1 MDLTIKSLKDIQSFN
16 QGNVVPR
23 NWNLIFTSIISLQ
36 KLQNYNSAFRGW
48 ILFMAQLLLH
58 EATRQKN
65 DIASET
71 KMSQQVS
78 SQIMATETNHV
89 AMSELRDHEI
99 TDTSTFLLCWIVIY
113 S

>member
-1 MDLTIKSLKDIQSFN
+1 MLAGGDEGRLFHSLITE
-16 QGNVVPR
+16 V
-23 NWNLIFTSIISLQ
+23 
-36 KLQNYNSAFRGW
+36 QNYNSAFRGW
-48 ILFMAQLLLH
+48 ILFMVQLLLH

-65 DIASET
+65 DIAGDT

-78 SQIMATETNHV
+78 SQITAKETKHV